1 MANGTYGIVRPA
13 DITPDDVEIFY
24 HFTPSRDSIGNVT
37 LKKLDPSSD
46 YLIKIDNPNKVQS
59 QVSGFELFGGMYTL
73 KLPTATFSTK
83 GFYTIIIKPI
93 DQFYNFKYKDY
104 WIENHKKNILL
115 NAKSCW
121 ELNMLWSEKI
131 WFVNETIERKYFETE
146 FYGWSD
152 IGYFRNRPHDT
163 HTQKLLNWSNSEKIM
178 KLDKN
183 KICYACI
190 NNDNGYINNLLK
202 IVNNKNQM
210 GLPLQQIPSHQNSIA
225 GGFFIIHKD
234 KIDWWK
240 KTYDTKLELYF
251 KNNYLVKDDQ
261 IILVDC
267 ILSNLTDFTLF
278 RENNSKLDL
287 DNWFMFQRILA
298 DGV

>member
-1 MANGTYGIVRPA
+1 MS
-13 DITPDDVEIFY
+13 ITFSSCFY
-24 HFTPSRDSIGNVT
+24 IIKSKF
-37 LKKLDPSSD
+37 DPSIYVEWMNNFISIVNKFNLVIYTD
-46 YLIKIDNPNKVQS
+46 ENSCNYINTNGNPKIK
-59 QVSGFELFGGMYTL
+59 
-73 KLPTATFSTK
+73 
-83 GFYTIIIKPI
+83 IIIKPI

-121 ELNMLWSEKI
+121 ELNMLWSEKV
-131 WFVNETIERKYFETE
+131 WFVNETHERKYFESE
-146 FYGWSD
+146 FYGWCD

-163 HTQKLLNWSNSEKIM
+163 HTKNLLNWSNSEKIM

-190 NNDNGYINNLLK
+190 NNDNGYMNYLLK
-202 IVNNKNQM
+202 LVNNKNQI
-210 GLPLQQIPSHQNSIA
+210 GLPVQQIPSHQNSIA

-240 KTYDTKLELYF
+240 NIYGSKLELYF

-267 ILSNLTDFTLF
+267 ALSNLNDFTLF
-278 RENNSKLDL
+278 RENNFPL
-287 DNWFMFQRILA
+287 DNWFMFQRILN
-298 DGV
+298 